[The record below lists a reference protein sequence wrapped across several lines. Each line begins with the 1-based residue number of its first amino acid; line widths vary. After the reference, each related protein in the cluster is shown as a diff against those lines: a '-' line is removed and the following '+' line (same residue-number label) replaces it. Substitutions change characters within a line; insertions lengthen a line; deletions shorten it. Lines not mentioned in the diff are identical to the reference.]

1 MRSRLDDIP
10 VYERRQATLDANLYN
25 LALIALK
32 RLGNDLRLPLPQLRT
47 LDLIIEKDAWIIID
61 NSLNDIPIAAWI
73 DFKREH
79 HDAIQEPIHC
89 ELRLYH
95 KDADIIFDRALE
107 AMGLLLGEQLS
118 ALHPEET
125 SDSDVIPF
133 NKK

>member
-10 VYERRQATLDANLYN
+10 VYEKRETSLEANLYN

-32 RLGNDLRLPLPQLRT
+32 RLGNELRFPVPKLRT

-61 NSLNDIPIAAWI
+61 HSLNDIPIAAWI

-95 KDADIIFDRALE
+95 KDADIILDRTLE

-118 ALHPEET
+118 ALHPDET
-125 SDSDVIPF
+125 AGSDVIPF
-133 NKK
+133 TKK